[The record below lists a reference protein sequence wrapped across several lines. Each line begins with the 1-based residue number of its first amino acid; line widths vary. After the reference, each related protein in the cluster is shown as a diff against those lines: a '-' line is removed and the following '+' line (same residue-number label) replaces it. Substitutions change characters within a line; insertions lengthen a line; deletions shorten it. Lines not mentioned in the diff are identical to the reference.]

1 MQEEGEQQ
9 THTELPKA
17 REKRKKKEILRKRH
31 YLPRH
36 APRHKMK
43 SKRGHRAGELI
54 FSPRCARPSA
64 GSHTPL
70 CLSGRAAPGF
80 ARPLSPFWISCVA
93 FSLSRF
99 RLYVIIFFFFLFFFL
114 PPPPQS
120 QLCGEFVQIG
130 RHVVLLC
137 EPCVCVFEHAPY
149 VNADRSKPQ

>member
-17 REKRKKKEILRKRH
+17 RDAQKKRKKKEILRKRH

-64 GSHTPL
+64 GSHTPSVYQDEQL
-70 CLSGRAAPGF
+70 QALPGRSPHFGSAVWLS
-80 ARPLSPFWISCVA
+80 L
-93 FSLSRF
+93 
-99 RLYVIIFFFFLFFFL
+99 
-114 PPPPQS
+114 
-120 QLCGEFVQIG
+120 
-130 RHVVLLC
+130 
-137 EPCVCVFEHAPY
+137 
-149 VNADRSKPQ
+149 